1 PLFTSN
7 FTLIL
12 TLKDINY
19 NTKGE
24 NIMIYLDN
32 AATTKPDAHI
42 LEAYSKLSED
52 MFYNSESLH
61 GGGLDIND
69 LLQQTINYIQNYFN
83 SSKLVIFTR
92 SGSHANEIALQ
103 LLLKERKP
111 GHVLISPY
119 EHLSIKA

>member
-1 PLFTSN
+1 MTFTMITFIQYLYQSEHTEPGTDNHYITHMFTSLFTNN
-7 FTLIL
+7 FTVIL
-12 TLKDINY
+12 TLKYIKY

-69 LLQQTINYIQNYFN
+69 
-83 SSKLVIFTR
+83 
-92 SGSHANEIALQ
+92 
-103 LLLKERKP
+103 
-111 GHVLISPY
+111 
-119 EHLSIKA
+119 